1 MGEFSMDEIKKLIDK
16 QKEYFRKGITLDVSF
31 RINKLKVLRRAII
44 ENEGLILKALK
55 EDLNKSD
62 FEGYE
67 TEIGIVLDEI
77 RYIMK
82 NLKSWAKPK
91 RVKTPITQFISKS
104 YIYSEPYGIALIIAP
119 WNYPFQLVMAPLIG
133 SISAGNCSIIKPS
146 EYAPNTSKVIS
157 KIISDNFEEEF
168 IAVVEGGIEVNKA
181 LLKEKFDYIFFTGS
195 VNVGKIVMEAA
206 SKHLTPVTLEL
217 GGKSPCIVD
226 EDTDVD
232 LAAKR
237 IVWGKFLNA
246 GQTCVA
252 PDYLYLHKNIKNR
265 FIKSAVNFIKE
276 FFGENPLKSVD
287 YTRII
292 NITHFNR
299 LKKFLKDGNILYGG
313 DFDEEKLYIAPTIID
328 NITWEASVMQ
338 EEIFGPILPVL
349 VFEELDEVIKTIN
362 IHPKP
367 LALYYFSNDKEKQ
380 ERVIKEISFGGGC
393 INDTIVHLATPYLP
407 FGGVGNSGMGSYHGK
422 ASFDNFSH
430 KKSVLKKSNLIDI
443 PLRYPPYKGKIKLLR
458 KILK

>member
-1 MGEFSMDEIKKLIDK
+1 MNEIKELIDRQRK
-16 QKEYFRKGITLDVSF
+16 YFERGITLDINF
-31 RINKLKVLRRAII
+31 RINMLKVLKSAII
-44 ENEGLILKALK
+44 ENEKLILKALK

-67 TEIGIVLDEI
+67 TEIGIILDEI
-77 RYIMK
+77 GYIIK
-82 NLKSWAKPK
+82 NLRYWTKPK

-104 YIYSEPYGIALIIAP
+104 YIYSEPYGVTLIIAP

-146 EYAPNTSKVIS
+146 EYSPNTSKIIS

-181 LLKEKFDYIFFTGS
+181 LLEEKFDYIFFTGS
-195 VNVGKIVMEAA
+195 VNIGKIVMEAA
-206 SKHLTPVTLEL
+206 SKHLTPITLEL

-226 EDTDVD
+226 EDADVE

-252 PDYLYLHKNIKNR
+252 PDYLYLHKNIKDD
-265 FIKSAVNFIKE
+265 FIKNAIKFIKE
-276 FFGENPLKSVD
+276 FFGENPLKSED
-287 YTRII
+287 YPRIV
-292 NITHFNR
+292 NIKHFNR
-299 LKKFLKDGNILYGG
+299 LKNLLKDGDVLCGG
-313 DFDEEKLYIAPTIID
+313 DFNEEKLYIAPTIID
-328 NITWEASVMQ
+328 NITWEDSIMQ
-338 EEIFGPILPVL
+338 EEIFGPILPIL
-349 VFEELDEVIKTIN
+349 MFEKLDEVIKIVN

-367 LALYYFSNDKEKQ
+367 LALYYFSNNKEKQ
-380 ERVIKEISFGGGC
+380 GRVIREISFGGGC

-407 FGGVGNSGMGSYHGK
+407 FGGVGNSGMGNYHGK
-422 ASFDNFSH
+422 ASFDTFSH

-443 PLRYPPYKGKIKLLR
+443 SLRYPPYKNKINLFEYKR
-458 KILK
+458 

>member
-1 MGEFSMDEIKKLIDK
+1 MEEIKKIIDK
-16 QKEYFRKGITLDVSF
+16 QREYFRKGITLDIDF
-31 RINKLKVLRRAII
+31 RINMLKVLRRAII
-44 ENEGLILKALK
+44 ENERLILKALK
-55 EDLNKSD
+55 EDLKKSD

-67 TEIGIVLDEI
+67 TEIGIVLDEM
-77 RYIMK
+77 RYVIK
-82 NLKSWAKPK
+82 NLRSWAKPK
-91 RVKTPITQFISKS
+91 KVKTPITQFISNS
-104 YIYSEPYGIALIIAP
+104 YIYSEPYGVTLIIAP

-146 EYAPNTSKVIS
+146 EYAPYTSKIIS
-157 KIISDNFEEEF
+157 KIISENFEEEF

-206 SKHLTPVTLEL
+206 SKYLTPVTLEL

-226 EDTDVD
+226 EDADID

-252 PDYLYLHKNIKNR
+252 PDYLYLHKNIKNH
-265 FIKSAVNFIKE
+265 FIKSAVKFIKG
-276 FFGENPLKSVD
+276 FFGENPLKSED

-292 NITHFNR
+292 NIKHFNR
-299 LKKFLKDGNILYGG
+299 LKNLLKDGDILYGG

-328 NITWEASVMQ
+328 NVTWEDSVMQ
-338 EEIFGPILPVL
+338 EEIFGPILPLL
-349 VFEELDEVIKTIN
+349 VFEELDEVIETVN

-422 ASFDNFSH
+422 ASFDTFSH

-443 PLRYPPYKGKIKLLR
+443 PLRYPPYKGKINLLR